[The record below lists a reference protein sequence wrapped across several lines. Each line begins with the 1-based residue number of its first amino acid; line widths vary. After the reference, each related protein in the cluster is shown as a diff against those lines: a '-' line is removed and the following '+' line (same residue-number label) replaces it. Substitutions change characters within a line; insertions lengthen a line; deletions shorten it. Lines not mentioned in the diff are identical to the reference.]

1 MRVEKNLES
10 SSKRFGKRRMKQLKE
25 KRRSMGL
32 KKFFKLSLLTI
43 LVSCATENKSEV
55 NYADEFKSI
64 LAAFET
70 SSILGLEKDYFEKV
84 DFLEAYLDQL
94 DSQKNYFS
102 QNDVSLIKDF
112 NEENKDIFLTL
123 NLATNSFYDI
133 YEESLRVR
141 KSLLN
146 KHNFDFEKIEYI
158 GLENRDDYFINEDER
173 KDFYRKI
180 VKNELLNLLLE
191 DENLN
196 EAKNVLNK
204 RYSDRISYINKTR
217 SEDKFSVLANN
228 FLSLIDPHATYFS
241 DRDLDDWNLRMNLSF
256 EGIGAVLSYKNE
268 TARIEEL
275 MSGGPALKSKEINVG
290 DKVLAVGQGKKGKLT
305 NVIGWRLDDIVEI
318 IRGKEGS
325 FVRLKI
331 ENENEKKIVTL
342 ERGQIILEESDVSSE
357 IINYG
362 GKNLGYI
369 KVPSFYSDI
378 ECFRNQG
385 FSCKSVSYD
394 VRDSLL
400 EFNRKNINGIVIDLR
415 NNSGGYLHE
424 ADQLTRLFIDYGP
437 TVQVKGAQDDV
448 DVYTAW
454 RSIKTWNKPMIVLV
468 NKFSASASEI
478 FAGAIQDYNRGLIIG
493 QSTFGKGSVQ
503 GFKKTNLGQIKL
515 TESLYYR
522 VTGKPTQIFG
532 VQPNLEIPTL
542 LDVEEFGESKYSAA
556 IKPTTISEAAFF
568 KKTAINESKYKKILD
583 QNIAESSYFQS
594 LSNIKKSRGAQKT
607 KLSLNLEDRKQI
619 YTNNRANS
627 LELVNQRRILSNLE
641 PFASYED
648 FENFIDN
655 EDFEIDAEID
665 QSAKILYEIIEAKI

>member
-1 MRVEKNLES
+1 
-10 SSKRFGKRRMKQLKE
+10 MKQLKE
-25 KRRSMGL
+25 RKRSLGL

-43 LVSCATENKSEV
+43 LVSCAAENKPEV
-55 NYADEFKSI
+55 NYAEEFKSI
-64 LAAFET
+64 LAAFES
-70 SSILGLEKDYFEKV
+70 SSILDLENAYFEKE

-102 QNDVSLIKDF
+102 QNDVSLIKDV

-123 NLATNSFYDI
+123 NLATNSFYSI

-146 KHNFDFEKIEYI
+146 KHNFDFEKNEYI
-158 GLENRDDYFINEDER
+158 GLENRDDYFNNEDER

-191 DENLN
+191 DENFN

-437 TVQVKGAQDDV
+437 TVQVKGTEDDV

-493 QSTFGKGSVQ
+493 QNTFGKGSVQ

-594 LSNIKKSRGAQKT
+594 LSDIKKSRGAQKT
-607 KLSLNLEDRKQI
+607 KLSLNLEERKQI
-619 YTNNRANS
+619 YKDNRANS
-627 LELVNQRRILSNLE
+627 LELVNQRRSLSNLE

-648 FENFIDN
+648 FENFIDD

>member
-1 MRVEKNLES
+1 M
-10 SSKRFGKRRMKQLKE
+10 KE

-331 ENENEKKIVTL
+331 ENDNEKKIVTL

-556 IKPTTISEAAFF
+556 IKPTTISEATFF

-619 YTNNRANS
+619 YKNNRANS

>member
-1 MRVEKNLES
+1 
-10 SSKRFGKRRMKQLKE
+10 MKQLKE
-25 KRRSMGL
+25 RRRSLGL

-43 LVSCATENKSEV
+43 LVSCATENKPEV
-55 NYADEFKSI
+55 NYAEEFKSI
-64 LAAFET
+64 LAAFES
-70 SSILGLEKDYFEKV
+70 SSILDLENAYFEKE
-84 DFLEAYLDQL
+84 DFLEAYLEQL

-123 NLATNSFYDI
+123 NLATNSFYNI

-146 KHNFDFEKIEYI
+146 KHKFDFEKIEYV
-158 GLENRDDYFINEDER
+158 GLENRVDYFINEDER

-180 VKNELLNLLLE
+180 VKNELLNLLIE
-191 DENLN
+191 DENFN
-196 EAKNVLNK
+196 EAKNILNK
-204 RYSDRISYINKTR
+204 RYSDRISYIKKTR

-241 DRDLDDWNLRMNLSF
+241 NRDLDDWNLRMNLSF

-318 IRGKEGS
+318 IRGEEGS

-437 TVQVKGAQDDV
+437 TVQVKGTEDDV

-493 QSTFGKGSVQ
+493 QNTFGKGSVQ

-594 LSNIKKSRGAQKT
+594 LSDIKKSRGAQKT
-607 KLSLNLEDRKQI
+607 KLSLNLEERKQI
-619 YTNNRANS
+619 YKDNRANS
-627 LELVNQRRILSNLE
+627 LKLVNQRRSLSNLE

-648 FENFIDN
+648 FENFIDD

>member
-1 MRVEKNLES
+1 
-10 SSKRFGKRRMKQLKE
+10 MKQLKE
-25 KRRSMGL
+25 KRRSLGL

-43 LVSCATENKSEV
+43 LVSCATENKPEV

-64 LAAFET
+64 LVAFET
-70 SSILGLEKDYFEKV
+70 SSILGLEKEYFEKV

-102 QNDVSLIKDF
+102 QNDVSSIKNV

-123 NLATNSFYDI
+123 NLATNSFYNI

-141 KSLLN
+141 KSMLN

-275 MSGGPALKSKEINVG
+275 MSGGPALKSNEINVG

-325 FVRLKI
+325 FVRLEI

-385 FSCKSVSYD
+385 FACKSVSYD

-400 EFNRKNINGIVIDLR
+400 EFNRKNIHGIVIDLR

-437 TVQVKGAQDDV
+437 TVQVKGTEDDV

-493 QSTFGKGSVQ
+493 QNTFGKGSVQ

-532 VQPNLEIPTL
+532 VEPNLEIPTL

-568 KKTAINESKYKKILD
+568 KKTAINESKYKKILA

-594 LSNIKKSRGAQKT
+594 LNNIKKSRGAQKT

-619 YTNNRANS
+619 YEDNRANS
-627 LELVNQRRILSNLE
+627 LELVNQRRILSKLE

>member
-1 MRVEKNLES
+1 
-10 SSKRFGKRRMKQLKE
+10 MKQLRM
-25 KRRSMGL
+25 KRRSLEL
-32 KKFFKLSLLTI
+32 KKFFKLSLLI
-43 LVSCATENKSEV
+43 LLVGCATENKPKV
-55 NYADEFKSI
+55 NYSEEFKSI
-64 LAAFET
+64 LEAFES
-70 SSILGLEKDYFEKV
+70 SSILDLEEGYFEKE

-94 DSQKNYFS
+94 DSQKSYFS

-112 NEENKDIFLTL
+112 NEENKDIFSTL
-123 NLATNSFYDI
+123 NLATNSFYNI
-133 YEESLRVR
+133 YEESLKVR

-146 KHNFDFEKIEYI
+146 KHNFDFEKIEYV
-158 GLENRDDYFINEDER
+158 GLENRDKYFINKVER

-191 DENLN
+191 GESFK
-196 EAKNVLNK
+196 EAKEKINK
-204 RYSDRISYINKTR
+204 MYSERISYIKKTR
-217 SEDKFSVLANN
+217 PGDKFSVLANN

-256 EGIGAVLSYKNE
+256 EGIGAVLSYTNE

-275 MSGGPALKSKEINVG
+275 MSGGPALKSKEMNVG

-318 IRGKEGS
+318 IRGEEGS

-331 ENENEKKIVTL
+331 KNENEEKIVTL

-394 VRDSLL
+394 VRGSLL

-437 TVQVKGAQDDV
+437 TVQVKGTEDDV

-454 RSIKTWNKPMIVLV
+454 RSIKTWDKPMIILV

-493 QSTFGKGSVQ
+493 QNTFGKGSVQ
-503 GFKKTNLGQIKL
+503 GFKKTNFGQIKL

-532 VQPNLEIPTL
+532 VQPNLKIPTL

-568 KKTAINESKYKKILD
+568 KKTAINEGKYKKILA

-594 LSNIKKSRGAQKT
+594 LNDIKKSRGARKT
-607 KLSLNLEDRKQI
+607 KLSLNLEERKQI
-619 YTNNRANS
+619 YKEDRVNS

-648 FENFIDN
+648 FENFID
-655 EDFEIDAEID
+655 EKDFEIDAEID
-665 QSAKILYEIIEAKI
+665 QSAKILFEIIEAKKTNENNIF

>member
-1 MRVEKNLES
+1 
-10 SSKRFGKRRMKQLKE
+10 MKQLKRR
-25 KRRSMGL
+25 RRSLGL
-32 KKFFKLSLLTI
+32 KKFFKLTLLTI
-43 LVSCATENKSEV
+43 LVSCATENKPEV

-64 LAAFET
+64 LGAFET
-70 SSILGLEKDYFEKV
+70 SSILDLEDAYFEKV
-84 DFLEAYLDQL
+84 DFLEAYIDQL

-102 QNDVSLIKDF
+102 QNEVSLIKDV

-123 NLATNSFYDI
+123 NLATNSFYNI

-158 GLENRDDYFINEDER
+158 GLENRDDYFNNEDER

-191 DENLN
+191 DENFN
-196 EAKNVLNK
+196 EAKNILNK
-204 RYSDRISYINKTR
+204 RYSDRSSYINKTR

-331 ENENEKKIVTL
+331 ENENEKKVVTL

-437 TVQVKGAQDDV
+437 TVQVKGTEDEV

-493 QSTFGKGSVQ
+493 QNTFGKGSVQ

-607 KLSLNLEDRKQI
+607 KLSLNLEERKQI
-619 YTNNRANS
+619 YKDNRANS

-641 PFASYED
+641 PFPSYED

>member
-1 MRVEKNLES
+1 
-10 SSKRFGKRRMKQLKE
+10 MKQLKE
-25 KRRSMGL
+25 KRRSLGL

-43 LVSCATENKSEV
+43 LVSCATENKPEV

-102 QNDVSLIKDF
+102 QNDVSSIKNV

-123 NLATNSFYDI
+123 NLATNSFYNI

-141 KSLLN
+141 KSMLK

-275 MSGGPALKSKEINVG
+275 MSGGPALKSNEINVG

-437 TVQVKGAQDDV
+437 TVQVKGTEDDV

-493 QSTFGKGSVQ
+493 QNTFGKGSVQ
-503 GFKKTNLGQIKL
+503 GFKKTNFGQIKL

-532 VQPNLEIPTL
+532 VEPNLEIPTL

-568 KKTAINESKYKKILD
+568 KKTAINESKYKKILA

-594 LSNIKKSRGAQKT
+594 LNNIKKSRGAQKT

-619 YTNNRANS
+619 YEENRANS
-627 LELVNQRRILSNLE
+627 LELVNQRRILSKLE

>member
-1 MRVEKNLES
+1 
-10 SSKRFGKRRMKQLKE
+10 MKQLKRR
-25 KRRSMGL
+25 RRSLGL
-32 KKFFKLSLLTI
+32 KKFFKLTLLTI
-43 LVSCATENKSEV
+43 LVSCATENKPEV

-64 LAAFET
+64 LAAFES
-70 SSILGLEKDYFEKV
+70 SSILDLENAYFEKE

-94 DSQKNYFS
+94 DSQKNYFL
-102 QNDVSLIKDF
+102 QNDVSLIKDV

-123 NLATNSFYDI
+123 NLATNSFYNI

-158 GLENRDDYFINEDER
+158 GLENRDDYFNNEDER

-191 DENLN
+191 DENFN

-437 TVQVKGAQDDV
+437 TVQVKGTEDEV

-493 QSTFGKGSVQ
+493 QNTFGKGSVQ

-556 IKPTTISEAAFF
+556 IKPTTISEATFF

-607 KLSLNLEDRKQI
+607 KLSLNLEERKQI
-619 YTNNRANS
+619 YKDNRANS
-627 LELVNQRRILSNLE
+627 LELVNQRRSLSNLE

-648 FENFIDN
+648 FENFIDD

-665 QSAKILYEIIEAKI
+665 QSAKILFEIIEAKI

>member
-1 MRVEKNLES
+1 
-10 SSKRFGKRRMKQLKE
+10 MKQLKE
-25 KRRSMGL
+25 RRRSLGL

-43 LVSCATENKSEV
+43 LVSCAAENKPEV
-55 NYADEFKSI
+55 NYAEEFKSI
-64 LAAFET
+64 LAAFES
-70 SSILGLEKDYFEKV
+70 SSILDLENAYFEKE
-84 DFLEAYLDQL
+84 DFLEAYLEQL

-102 QNDVSLIKDF
+102 QNDVNLIRDF

-146 KHNFDFEKIEYI
+146 KHKFDFEKIEYV
-158 GLENRDDYFINEDER
+158 GLENRDDYFNNEDER

-191 DENLN
+191 DENFN

-204 RYSDRISYINKTR
+204 RYSDRISYIKKTR

-318 IRGKEGS
+318 IRGEEGS

-437 TVQVKGAQDDV
+437 TVQVKGTEDDV

-493 QSTFGKGSVQ
+493 QNTFGKGSVQ

-594 LSNIKKSRGAQKT
+594 LSDIKKSRGAQKT
-607 KLSLNLEDRKQI
+607 KLSLNLEERKQI
-619 YTNNRANS
+619 YKDNRANS
-627 LELVNQRRILSNLE
+627 LKLVNQRRSLSNLE

-648 FENFIDN
+648 FENFIDD

>member
-1 MRVEKNLES
+1 
-10 SSKRFGKRRMKQLKE
+10 MKQLKE
-25 KRRSMGL
+25 RRRSLGL
-32 KKFFKLSLLTI
+32 KKFFKLSLLII
-43 LVSCATENKSEV
+43 LVSCSAENKPEV
-55 NYADEFKSI
+55 NYAEEFKSI
-64 LAAFET
+64 LAAFES
-70 SSILGLEKDYFEKV
+70 SSILDLENSYFEKE

-112 NEENKDIFLTL
+112 SEENKDIFLTL
-123 NLATNSFYDI
+123 NLATNSFYNI

-146 KHNFDFEKIEYI
+146 KHKFDFEKIEYV
-158 GLENRDDYFINEDER
+158 GLENRVDYFINEDER

-180 VKNELLNLLLE
+180 VKNELLNLLIE
-191 DENLN
+191 DENFN

-204 RYSDRISYINKTR
+204 RYSDRISYIKKTR

-318 IRGKEGS
+318 IRGEEGS

-400 EFNRKNINGIVIDLR
+400 EFNRKDINGIVIDLR

-437 TVQVKGAQDDV
+437 TVQVKGTEDDV

-493 QSTFGKGSVQ
+493 QNTFGKGSVQ

-568 KKTAINESKYKKILD
+568 KKSAINESKYKKILD

-594 LSNIKKSRGAQKT
+594 LSDIKKSRGVQKT
-607 KLSLNLEDRKQI
+607 KLSLNLEERKQI
-619 YTNNRANS
+619 YKDNRANS
-627 LELVNQRRILSNLE
+627 LELVNQRRSLSNLE
-641 PFASYED
+641 PFSSYED
-648 FENFIDN
+648 FENFIDD

>member
-1 MRVEKNLES
+1 
-10 SSKRFGKRRMKQLKE
+10 MKQLKE
-25 KRRSMGL
+25 RRRSLGL

-43 LVSCATENKSEV
+43 LVSCAAENQPDV
-55 NYADEFKSI
+55 NYAEEFKSI
-64 LAAFET
+64 LAAFES
-70 SSILGLEKDYFEKV
+70 SSILDLENSYFEKE

-146 KHNFDFEKIEYI
+146 KHKFDFEKIEYV
-158 GLENRDDYFINEDER
+158 GLENRVDYFINEDER

-180 VKNELLNLLLE
+180 VKNELLNLLIE
-191 DENLN
+191 DENFN

-204 RYSDRISYINKTR
+204 RYSDRISYIKKTR

-241 DRDLDDWNLRMNLSF
+241 NRDLDDWNLRMNLSF

-318 IRGKEGS
+318 IRGEEGS

-400 EFNRKNINGIVIDLR
+400 EFNRKDINGIVIDLR

-437 TVQVKGAQDDV
+437 TVQVKGTEDDV

-493 QSTFGKGSVQ
+493 QNTFGKGSVQ

-556 IKPTTISEAAFF
+556 IKPTTISEATFF
-568 KKTAINESKYKKILD
+568 KKTAINESKYEKMLTK
-583 QNIAESSYFQS
+583 NIAESPYFQ
-594 LSNIKKSRGAQKT
+594 LLNNIKKSRGAQKT
-607 KLSLNLEDRKQI
+607 KLSLNLEERKQI
-619 YTNNRANS
+619 YKDNRANS
-627 LELVNQRRILSNLE
+627 LELVNQRRSLSNLE

-648 FENFIDN
+648 FENFIDDEN
-655 EDFEIDAEID
+655 FEIDAEID

>member
-1 MRVEKNLES
+1 
-10 SSKRFGKRRMKQLKE
+10 
-25 KRRSMGL
+25 MGL
-32 KKFFKLSLLTI
+32 KKFFKLTLLTI
-43 LVSCATENKSEV
+43 LVSCATENKPEV

-64 LAAFET
+64 LVAFET
-70 SSILGLEKDYFEKV
+70 SSILDLEDAYFEKV
-84 DFLEAYLDQL
+84 DFLEAYIDQL

-102 QNDVSLIKDF
+102 QNDVSLIKDV

-123 NLATNSFYDI
+123 NLATNSFYSI

-146 KHNFDFEKIEYI
+146 KHNFDFEKNEYI
-158 GLENRDDYFINEDER
+158 GLENRDDYFNNEDER

-191 DENLN
+191 DENFN
-196 EAKNVLNK
+196 EAKNILNK

-437 TVQVKGAQDDV
+437 TVQVKGTEDEV

-493 QSTFGKGSVQ
+493 QNTFGKGSVQ

-607 KLSLNLEDRKQI
+607 KLSLNLEERKQI
-619 YTNNRANS
+619 YKDNRANS

>member
-1 MRVEKNLES
+1 
-10 SSKRFGKRRMKQLKE
+10 MKQLKE
-25 KRRSMGL
+25 RRRSLGL

-43 LVSCATENKSEV
+43 LVSCAAENKPEV
-55 NYADEFKSI
+55 NYAEEFKSI
-64 LAAFET
+64 LAAFES
-70 SSILGLEKDYFEKV
+70 SSILDLENAYFEKE
-84 DFLEAYLDQL
+84 DFLEAYLEQL

-123 NLATNSFYDI
+123 NLATNSFYNI
-133 YEESLRVR
+133 YEESLRIR

-146 KHNFDFEKIEYI
+146 KHKFDFEKIEYV
-158 GLENRDDYFINEDER
+158 GLENRDDYFNNEDER

-191 DENLN
+191 DENFN

-204 RYSDRISYINKTR
+204 RYSDRISYIKKTR

-318 IRGKEGS
+318 IRGEEGS

-437 TVQVKGAQDDV
+437 TVQVKGTEDDV

-493 QSTFGKGSVQ
+493 QNTFGKGSVQ

-594 LSNIKKSRGAQKT
+594 LSDIKKSRGAQKT
-607 KLSLNLEDRKQI
+607 KLSLNLEERKQI
-619 YTNNRANS
+619 YKDNRANS
-627 LELVNQRRILSNLE
+627 LKLVNQRRSLSNLE

-648 FENFIDN
+648 FENFIDD

>member
-1 MRVEKNLES
+1 
-10 SSKRFGKRRMKQLKE
+10 MKQLKE
-25 KRRSMGL
+25 RRRSLGL

-43 LVSCATENKSEV
+43 LVSCAAENKPEV
-55 NYADEFKSI
+55 NYAEEFKSI
-64 LAAFET
+64 LAAFES
-70 SSILGLEKDYFEKV
+70 SSILDLENAYFEKE
-84 DFLEAYLDQL
+84 DFLEAYLEQL

-102 QNDVSLIKDF
+102 QNDVNLIKDF

-146 KHNFDFEKIEYI
+146 KHKFDFEKIEYV
-158 GLENRDDYFINEDER
+158 GLENRDDYFNNEDER

-191 DENLN
+191 DENFN

-204 RYSDRISYINKTR
+204 RYSDRISYIKKTR

-318 IRGKEGS
+318 IRGEEGS

-437 TVQVKGAQDDV
+437 TVQVKGTEDDV

-493 QSTFGKGSVQ
+493 QNTFGKGSVQ

-594 LSNIKKSRGAQKT
+594 LSDIKKSRGAQKT
-607 KLSLNLEDRKQI
+607 KLSLNLEERKQI
-619 YTNNRANS
+619 YKDNRANS
-627 LELVNQRRILSNLE
+627 LKLVNQRRSLSNLE

-648 FENFIDN
+648 FENFIDD

>member
-1 MRVEKNLES
+1 
-10 SSKRFGKRRMKQLKE
+10 MKQLKE
-25 KRRSMGL
+25 RRRSLGL

-43 LVSCATENKSEV
+43 LVSCAAENKPEV
-55 NYADEFKSI
+55 NYAEEFKSI
-64 LAAFET
+64 LAAFES
-70 SSILGLEKDYFEKV
+70 SSILDLENAYFEKE

-123 NLATNSFYDI
+123 NLATNSFYNI

-146 KHNFDFEKIEYI
+146 KHKFDFEKIEYV
-158 GLENRDDYFINEDER
+158 GLENRVDYFINEDER

-180 VKNELLNLLLE
+180 VKNELLNLLIE
-191 DENLN
+191 DENFN

-204 RYSDRISYINKTR
+204 RYSDRISYIKKTR

-318 IRGKEGS
+318 IRGEEGS

-400 EFNRKNINGIVIDLR
+400 EFNRKDINGIVIDLR

-437 TVQVKGAQDDV
+437 TVQVKGTEDDV

-493 QSTFGKGSVQ
+493 QNTFGKGSVQ

-583 QNIAESSYFQS
+583 QNIAESSYYQS
-594 LSNIKKSRGAQKT
+594 LSDIKKSRGVQKT
-607 KLSLNLEDRKQI
+607 KLSLNLEERKQI
-619 YTNNRANS
+619 YKDNRANS
-627 LELVNQRRILSNLE
+627 LKLVNQRRSLSNLE

-648 FENFIDN
+648 FENFIDD

>member
-1 MRVEKNLES
+1 
-10 SSKRFGKRRMKQLKE
+10 MKQLKE
-25 KRRSMGL
+25 RRRSLGL

-43 LVSCATENKSEV
+43 LVSCAAENKPEV
-55 NYADEFKSI
+55 NYAEEFKSI
-64 LAAFET
+64 LAAFES
-70 SSILGLEKDYFEKV
+70 SSILDLENAYFEKE
-84 DFLEAYLDQL
+84 DFLEAYLEQL

-123 NLATNSFYDI
+123 NLATNSFYNI

-146 KHNFDFEKIEYI
+146 KHKFDFEKIEYV
-158 GLENRDDYFINEDER
+158 GLENRDDYFNNEDER

-191 DENLN
+191 DENFN
-196 EAKNVLNK
+196 EAKKVLNK
-204 RYSDRISYINKTR
+204 RYSDRISYIKKTR

-318 IRGKEGS
+318 IRGEEGS

-437 TVQVKGAQDDV
+437 TVQVKGTEDDV

-493 QSTFGKGSVQ
+493 QNTFGKGSVQ

-594 LSNIKKSRGAQKT
+594 LSDIKKSRGAQKT
-607 KLSLNLEDRKQI
+607 KLSLNLEERKQI
-619 YTNNRANS
+619 YKDNRANS
-627 LELVNQRRILSNLE
+627 LKLVNQRRSLSNLE

-648 FENFIDN
+648 FENFIDD

>member
-1 MRVEKNLES
+1 
-10 SSKRFGKRRMKQLKE
+10 MKQLKRR
-25 KRRSMGL
+25 RRSLGL
-32 KKFFKLSLLTI
+32 KKFFKLTLLTI
-43 LVSCATENKSEV
+43 LVSCATENKPEV

-70 SSILGLEKDYFEKV
+70 SSILDLEDAYFEKV
-84 DFLEAYLDQL
+84 DFLEAYIDQL

-102 QNDVSLIKDF
+102 QNDVSLIKDV

-123 NLATNSFYDI
+123 NLATNSFYNI

-158 GLENRDDYFINEDER
+158 GLENRDDYFNNEDER

-191 DENLN
+191 DENFN
-196 EAKNVLNK
+196 EAKNILNK

-331 ENENEKKIVTL
+331 ENENEKKVVTL

-437 TVQVKGAQDDV
+437 TVQVKGTEDDV

-493 QSTFGKGSVQ
+493 QNTFGKGSVQ

-568 KKTAINESKYKKILD
+568 KKSAINESKYKKILD

-607 KLSLNLEDRKQI
+607 KLSLNLEERKQI
-619 YTNNRANS
+619 YKDNRANS

>member
-1 MRVEKNLES
+1 
-10 SSKRFGKRRMKQLKE
+10 MKQLKE
-25 KRRSMGL
+25 RRRSLGL
-32 KKFFKLSLLTI
+32 KKFFKLSLLTL
-43 LVSCATENKSEV
+43 LVSCAAENKPEA
-55 NYADEFKSI
+55 NYAEEFKSI
-64 LAAFET
+64 LAAFES
-70 SSILGLEKDYFEKV
+70 SSILDLENAYFEKE
-84 DFLEAYLDQL
+84 DFLEAYLEQL

-141 KSLLN
+141 KRLLN
-146 KHNFDFEKIEYI
+146 KHKFDFEKIEYV
-158 GLENRDDYFINEDER
+158 GLENRDDYFNNEDER

-191 DENLN
+191 DENFN
-196 EAKNVLNK
+196 EAKNILNK
-204 RYSDRISYINKTR
+204 RYSDRISYIKKTR
-217 SEDKFSVLANN
+217 SEDKFSVLVNN

-318 IRGKEGS
+318 IRGEEGS

-437 TVQVKGAQDDV
+437 TVQVKGTEDDV

-493 QSTFGKGSVQ
+493 QNTFGKGSVQ

-594 LSNIKKSRGAQKT
+594 LSDIKKSRGAQKT
-607 KLSLNLEDRKQI
+607 KLSLNLEERKQI
-619 YTNNRANS
+619 YKDNRANS
-627 LELVNQRRILSNLE
+627 LELVNQRRSLSNLE

-648 FENFIDN
+648 FENFIDD

>member
-1 MRVEKNLES
+1 
-10 SSKRFGKRRMKQLKE
+10 MKQLKRR
-25 KRRSMGL
+25 RRSLGL
-32 KKFFKLSLLTI
+32 KKFFKLTLLTI
-43 LVSCATENKSEV
+43 LVSCATENKPEV

-70 SSILGLEKDYFEKV
+70 SSILDLEDAYFEKV
-84 DFLEAYLDQL
+84 DFLEAYLEQL

-102 QNDVSLIKDF
+102 QNDVSLIKDV

-123 NLATNSFYDI
+123 NLATNSFYNI
-133 YEESLRVR
+133 YEESLRLR

-158 GLENRDDYFINEDER
+158 GLENRDDYFNNEDER

-180 VKNELLNLLLE
+180 EKNELLNLLLE
-191 DENLN
+191 DENFN
-196 EAKNVLNK
+196 EAKNILNK
-204 RYSDRISYINKTR
+204 RYSDRISYIKKTR

-318 IRGKEGS
+318 IRGEEGS

-437 TVQVKGAQDDV
+437 TVQVKGTEDEV

-493 QSTFGKGSVQ
+493 QNTFGKGSVQ

-607 KLSLNLEDRKQI
+607 KLSLNLEERKQI
-619 YTNNRANS
+619 YKDNRANS

-641 PFASYED
+641 PFSSYED

>member
-1 MRVEKNLES
+1 
-10 SSKRFGKRRMKQLKE
+10 
-25 KRRSMGL
+25 MGL
-32 KKFFKLSLLTI
+32 KKFFKLTLLTI
-43 LVSCATENKSEV
+43 LVSCATENKPEV

-70 SSILGLEKDYFEKV
+70 SSILDLEDAYFEKV
-84 DFLEAYLDQL
+84 DFLEAYIDQL

-102 QNDVSLIKDF
+102 QNDVSLIKDV

-123 NLATNSFYDI
+123 NLATNSFYNI

-146 KHNFDFEKIEYI
+146 KHKFDFEKIEYV

-191 DENLN
+191 DENFN
-196 EAKNVLNK
+196 EAKNILNK

-437 TVQVKGAQDDV
+437 TVQVKGTEDEV

-493 QSTFGKGSVQ
+493 QNTFGKGSVQ

-607 KLSLNLEDRKQI
+607 KLSLNLEERKQI
-619 YTNNRANS
+619 YKDNRANS

-641 PFASYED
+641 PFPSYED

>member
-1 MRVEKNLES
+1 
-10 SSKRFGKRRMKQLKE
+10 
-25 KRRSMGL
+25 MGL
-32 KKFFKLSLLTI
+32 KKFFKLTLLTI
-43 LVSCATENKSEV
+43 LVSCATENKPEV

-64 LAAFET
+64 LAAFES
-70 SSILGLEKDYFEKV
+70 SSILDLENAYFEKE

-102 QNDVSLIKDF
+102 QNDVSLIKDV

-123 NLATNSFYDI
+123 NLATNTFYSI

-158 GLENRDDYFINEDER
+158 GLENRDDYFNNEDER

-191 DENLN
+191 DENFN
-196 EAKNVLNK
+196 EAKNILNK

-369 KVPSFYSDI
+369 KVPTFYSDI

-437 TVQVKGAQDDV
+437 TVQVKGTEDEV

-493 QSTFGKGSVQ
+493 QNTFGKGSVQ

-568 KKTAINESKYKKILD
+568 KKSAINESKYKKILD

-607 KLSLNLEDRKQI
+607 KLSLNLEERKQI
-619 YTNNRANS
+619 YKDNRANS
-627 LELVNQRRILSNLE
+627 LELVNQRRSLSNLE

-648 FENFIDN
+648 FENFIDD

>member
-1 MRVEKNLES
+1 
-10 SSKRFGKRRMKQLKE
+10 
-25 KRRSMGL
+25 MGL
-32 KKFFKLSLLTI
+32 KKFFKLTLLTI
-43 LVSCATENKSEV
+43 LVSCATENKPEV

-64 LAAFET
+64 LAAFES
-70 SSILGLEKDYFEKV
+70 SSILDLENAYFEKE
-84 DFLEAYLDQL
+84 DFLEAYLEQL

-102 QNDVSLIKDF
+102 QNDVSLIKDV

-123 NLATNSFYDI
+123 NLATNSFYNI

-158 GLENRDDYFINEDER
+158 GLENRDDYFKNEDER

-191 DENLN
+191 DENFN
-196 EAKNVLNK
+196 EAKNILNK
-204 RYSDRISYINKTR
+204 RYSDRISYIKKTR

-318 IRGKEGS
+318 IRGEEGS

-378 ECFRNQG
+378 ECLRNQI

-437 TVQVKGAQDDV
+437 TVQVKGTEDEV

-493 QSTFGKGSVQ
+493 QNTFGKGSVQ

-607 KLSLNLEDRKQI
+607 KLSLNLEERKQI
-619 YTNNRANS
+619 YKDNRANS

-648 FENFIDN
+648 FENFIDD

>member
-1 MRVEKNLES
+1 
-10 SSKRFGKRRMKQLKE
+10 MKQLKE
-25 KRRSMGL
+25 KRRSLGL

-43 LVSCATENKSEV
+43 LVSCAAENKPEV
-55 NYADEFKSI
+55 NYAEEFKSI
-64 LAAFET
+64 LAAFES
-70 SSILGLEKDYFEKV
+70 SSILDLENAYFEKE
-84 DFLEAYLDQL
+84 DFLEAYLEQL

-146 KHNFDFEKIEYI
+146 KHKFDFEKIEYV
-158 GLENRDDYFINEDER
+158 GLENRNDYFNNEDER

-191 DENLN
+191 DENFN

-204 RYSDRISYINKTR
+204 RYSDRISYIKKTR

-318 IRGKEGS
+318 IRGEEGS

-400 EFNRKNINGIVIDLR
+400 EFNRKDINGIVIDLR

-437 TVQVKGAQDDV
+437 TVQVKGTEDDV

-493 QSTFGKGSVQ
+493 QNTFGKGSVQ

-594 LSNIKKSRGAQKT
+594 LSDIKKSRGAQKT
-607 KLSLNLEDRKQI
+607 KLSLNLEERKQI
-619 YTNNRANS
+619 YKDNRANS
-627 LELVNQRRILSNLE
+627 LKLVNQRRSLSNLE
-641 PFASYED
+641 PFSSYED
-648 FENFIDN
+648 FENFIDD

>member
-1 MRVEKNLES
+1 
-10 SSKRFGKRRMKQLKE
+10 MKQLKE
-25 KRRSMGL
+25 RRRSLGL

-43 LVSCATENKSEV
+43 LVSCAAENKPEV
-55 NYADEFKSI
+55 NYAEEFKSI
-64 LAAFET
+64 LAAFES
-70 SSILGLEKDYFEKV
+70 SSILDLENAYFEKE

-146 KHNFDFEKIEYI
+146 KHKFDFEKIEYV
-158 GLENRDDYFINEDER
+158 GLENRDDYFNNEDER

-191 DENLN
+191 DENFN

-204 RYSDRISYINKTR
+204 RYSDRISYIKKTR

-318 IRGKEGS
+318 IRGEEGS

-437 TVQVKGAQDDV
+437 TVQVKGTEDDV

-493 QSTFGKGSVQ
+493 QNTFGKGSVQ

-594 LSNIKKSRGAQKT
+594 LSDIKKSRGAQKT
-607 KLSLNLEDRKQI
+607 KLSLNLEERKQI
-619 YTNNRANS
+619 YKDNRANS
-627 LELVNQRRILSNLE
+627 LKLVNQRRSLSNLE

-648 FENFIDN
+648 FENFIDD

>member
-1 MRVEKNLES
+1 
-10 SSKRFGKRRMKQLKE
+10 MKQLKE
-25 KRRSMGL
+25 RRRSLGL

-43 LVSCATENKSEV
+43 LVSCAAENQPEV
-55 NYADEFKSI
+55 NYAEEFKSI
-64 LAAFET
+64 LAAFES
-70 SSILGLEKDYFEKV
+70 SSILDLENAYFEKE

-146 KHNFDFEKIEYI
+146 KHKFNFEKIEYV
-158 GLENRDDYFINEDER
+158 GLENRDGYFNNEDER

-191 DENLN
+191 DENFN
-196 EAKNVLNK
+196 EAKNILNK
-204 RYSDRISYINKTR
+204 RYLDRISYIKKTR

-318 IRGKEGS
+318 IRGEEGS

-437 TVQVKGAQDDV
+437 TVQVKGTEDDV

-493 QSTFGKGSVQ
+493 QNTFGKGSVQ

-607 KLSLNLEDRKQI
+607 KLSLNLEERKQI
-619 YTNNRANS
+619 YKDNKANS

>member
-1 MRVEKNLES
+1 M
-10 SSKRFGKRRMKQLKE
+10 KE

-437 TVQVKGAQDDV
+437 TVQVKGTEDDV

-619 YTNNRANS
+619 YKNNRANS

>member
-1 MRVEKNLES
+1 
-10 SSKRFGKRRMKQLKE
+10 MKQLK
-25 KRRSMGL
+25 RRRGSLGL
-32 KKFFKLSLLTI
+32 KKFFKLTLLTI
-43 LVSCATENKSEV
+43 LVSCATENKPEV

-64 LAAFET
+64 LVAFET
-70 SSILGLEKDYFEKV
+70 SSILDLEDAYFEKV
-84 DFLEAYLDQL
+84 DFLEAYIDQL

-102 QNDVSLIKDF
+102 QNDVSLIKDV

-123 NLATNSFYDI
+123 NLATNSFYNI

-146 KHNFDFEKIEYI
+146 KHNFDFEKNEYI
-158 GLENRDDYFINEDER
+158 GLENRVDYFNNEDER

-191 DENLN
+191 DENFN

-437 TVQVKGAQDDV
+437 TVQVKGTEDEV

-493 QSTFGKGSVQ
+493 QNTFGKGSVQ

-568 KKTAINESKYKKILD
+568 KKTAINESKYKKILA

-607 KLSLNLEDRKQI
+607 KLSLNLEERKQI
-619 YTNNRANS
+619 YKDNRANS

>member
-1 MRVEKNLES
+1 
-10 SSKRFGKRRMKQLKE
+10 MKQLKE
-25 KRRSMGL
+25 RRRSLGL

-43 LVSCATENKSEV
+43 LVSCAAENQPEV
-55 NYADEFKSI
+55 NYAEEFKSI
-64 LAAFET
+64 LAAFES
-70 SSILGLEKDYFEKV
+70 SSILDLENDYFEKE
-84 DFLEAYLDQL
+84 DFLEAYLKQL

-123 NLATNSFYDI
+123 NLATNSFYNI

-146 KHNFDFEKIEYI
+146 KHKFDFEKIEYV

-191 DENLN
+191 DENFN

-204 RYSDRISYINKTR
+204 RYSDRISYIKKTR
-217 SEDKFSVLANN
+217 SEDKFLVLANN
-228 FLSLIDPHATYFS
+228 FLSLVDPHATYFS

-318 IRGKEGS
+318 IRGEEGS

-437 TVQVKGAQDDV
+437 TVQVKGTEDDV

-493 QSTFGKGSVQ
+493 QNTFGKGSVQ

-607 KLSLNLEDRKQI
+607 KLSLNLEERKQI
-619 YTNNRANS
+619 YKDNRANS
-627 LELVNQRRILSNLE
+627 LELVNQRRGLSNLE

-648 FENFIDN
+648 FENFIDD

>member
-1 MRVEKNLES
+1 
-10 SSKRFGKRRMKQLKE
+10 MKQLKE
-25 KRRSMGL
+25 KRRSLGL

-43 LVSCATENKSEV
+43 LVSCATENKPEV

-102 QNDVSLIKDF
+102 QNDVSSIKNV

-123 NLATNSFYDI
+123 NLATNSFYNI

-141 KSLLN
+141 KSMLN

-275 MSGGPALKSKEINVG
+275 MSGGPALKSNEINVG

-437 TVQVKGAQDDV
+437 TVQVKGTEDDV

-493 QSTFGKGSVQ
+493 QNTFGKGSVQ

-532 VQPNLEIPTL
+532 VEPNLEIPTL

-568 KKTAINESKYKKILD
+568 KKTAINESKYKKILA

-594 LSNIKKSRGAQKT
+594 LNNIKKSRGAQKT

-619 YTNNRANS
+619 YEENRANS
-627 LELVNQRRILSNLE
+627 LELVNQRRILSKLE

>member
-1 MRVEKNLES
+1 M
-10 SSKRFGKRRMKQLKE
+10 KE

-357 IINYG
+357 IINHG

-542 LDVEEFGESKYSAA
+542 LDVEEFGESEYSAA
-556 IKPTTISEAAFF
+556 IKPTTISEATFF

-607 KLSLNLEDRKQI
+607 KLSLNLEERKQI
-619 YTNNRANS
+619 YKDNRANS

-648 FENFIDN
+648 FENFIDS

>member
-1 MRVEKNLES
+1 
-10 SSKRFGKRRMKQLKE
+10 MKQLKE
-25 KRRSMGL
+25 RRRSLGL

-43 LVSCATENKSEV
+43 LVSCAAENKPEV
-55 NYADEFKSI
+55 NYAEEFKSI
-64 LAAFET
+64 LAAFES
-70 SSILGLEKDYFEKV
+70 SSILDLENAYFEKE
-84 DFLEAYLDQL
+84 DFLEAYLEQL

-146 KHNFDFEKIEYI
+146 KHKFDFEKIEYV
-158 GLENRDDYFINEDER
+158 GLENRDDYFNNEDER

-191 DENLN
+191 DENFN

-204 RYSDRISYINKTR
+204 RYSDRISYIKKTR

-318 IRGKEGS
+318 IRGEEGS

-437 TVQVKGAQDDV
+437 TVQVKGTEDDV

-493 QSTFGKGSVQ
+493 QNTFGKGSVQ

-594 LSNIKKSRGAQKT
+594 LSDIKKSRGAQKT
-607 KLSLNLEDRKQI
+607 KLSLNLEERKQI
-619 YTNNRANS
+619 YKDNRANS
-627 LELVNQRRILSNLE
+627 LKLVNQRRSLSNLE

-648 FENFIDN
+648 FENFIDD

>member
-1 MRVEKNLES
+1 
-10 SSKRFGKRRMKQLKE
+10 MKQLKE
-25 KRRSMGL
+25 RRRSLGL

-43 LVSCATENKSEV
+43 LVSCAAENQPEV
-55 NYADEFKSI
+55 NYAEEFKSI
-64 LAAFET
+64 LAAFES
-70 SSILGLEKDYFEKV
+70 SSILDLENAYFEKE

-146 KHNFDFEKIEYI
+146 KHKFDFEKIEYV
-158 GLENRDDYFINEDER
+158 GLENRDDYFNNEDER

-191 DENLN
+191 DENFN
-196 EAKNVLNK
+196 EAKNILNK
-204 RYSDRISYINKTR
+204 RYSDRISYIKKTR

-318 IRGKEGS
+318 IRGEEGS

-357 IINYG
+357 VINYG

-437 TVQVKGAQDDV
+437 TVQVKGTEDDV

-493 QSTFGKGSVQ
+493 QNTFGKGSVQ

-607 KLSLNLEDRKQI
+607 KLSLNLEERKQI
-619 YTNNRANS
+619 DKDNKANS

>member
-1 MRVEKNLES
+1 
-10 SSKRFGKRRMKQLKE
+10 MKQLKE
-25 KRRSMGL
+25 RRRSLGL

-43 LVSCATENKSEV
+43 LVSCAAENKPEV
-55 NYADEFKSI
+55 NYAEEFKSI
-64 LAAFET
+64 LAAFES
-70 SSILGLEKDYFEKV
+70 SSILDLENAYFEKE

-123 NLATNSFYDI
+123 NLATNSFYNI

-146 KHNFDFEKIEYI
+146 KHKFDFEKIEYV
-158 GLENRDDYFINEDER
+158 GLENRDDYFNNEDER

-191 DENLN
+191 DENFN

-204 RYSDRISYINKTR
+204 RYSDRISYIKKTR

-318 IRGKEGS
+318 IRGEEGS

-437 TVQVKGAQDDV
+437 TVQVKGTEDDV

-493 QSTFGKGSVQ
+493 QNTFGKGSVQ

-594 LSNIKKSRGAQKT
+594 LSDIKKSRGAQKT
-607 KLSLNLEDRKQI
+607 KLSLNLEERKQI
-619 YTNNRANS
+619 YKDNRANS
-627 LELVNQRRILSNLE
+627 LKLVNQRRSLSNLE

-648 FENFIDN
+648 FENFIDD

>member
-1 MRVEKNLES
+1 
-10 SSKRFGKRRMKQLKE
+10 MKQLKE
-25 KRRSMGL
+25 RRRSLGL

-43 LVSCATENKSEV
+43 LVSCSAENKPEV
-55 NYADEFKSI
+55 NYAEEFKSI
-64 LAAFET
+64 LAAFES
-70 SSILGLEKDYFEKV
+70 SSILDLENAYFEKE
-84 DFLEAYLDQL
+84 DFLEAYLEQL

-146 KHNFDFEKIEYI
+146 KHEFDFEKIEYV
-158 GLENRDDYFINEDER
+158 GLENRVDYFINEDER

-180 VKNELLNLLLE
+180 VKNELLNLLIE
-191 DENLN
+191 DENFN

-204 RYSDRISYINKTR
+204 RYSDRISYIKKTR

-318 IRGKEGS
+318 IRGEEGS

-400 EFNRKNINGIVIDLR
+400 EFNRKDINGIVIDLR

-437 TVQVKGAQDDV
+437 TVQVKGTEDDI

-493 QSTFGKGSVQ
+493 QNTFGKGSVQ

-583 QNIAESSYFQS
+583 QNIAESSYYQS
-594 LSNIKKSRGAQKT
+594 LSDIKKSRGVQKT
-607 KLSLNLEDRKQI
+607 KLSLNLEERKQI
-619 YTNNRANS
+619 YKDNRANS
-627 LELVNQRRILSNLE
+627 LELVNQRRSLSNLE

-648 FENFIDN
+648 FENFIDD

>member
-1 MRVEKNLES
+1 
-10 SSKRFGKRRMKQLKE
+10 MKQLKE
-25 KRRSMGL
+25 RRRSLGL

-43 LVSCATENKSEV
+43 LVSCSAENKPEV
-55 NYADEFKSI
+55 NYAEEFKSI
-64 LAAFET
+64 LAAFES
-70 SSILGLEKDYFEKV
+70 SSILDLENAYFEKE

-146 KHNFDFEKIEYI
+146 KHKFDFEKIEYV
-158 GLENRDDYFINEDER
+158 GLENRADYFINEDER

-191 DENLN
+191 DENFN
-196 EAKNVLNK
+196 EAKNILNK
-204 RYSDRISYINKTR
+204 RYSDRISYIKKTR

-318 IRGKEGS
+318 IRGEEGS

-437 TVQVKGAQDDV
+437 TVQVKGTEDDV

-493 QSTFGKGSVQ
+493 QNTFGKGSVQ

-594 LSNIKKSRGAQKT
+594 LSDIKKSRGAQKT
-607 KLSLNLEDRKQI
+607 KLSLNLEERKQI
-619 YTNNRANS
+619 YKDNRANS
-627 LELVNQRRILSNLE
+627 LKLVNQRRSLSNLE

-648 FENFIDN
+648 FENFIDD